1 MALASYVMTSPLLH
15 KTEEAANALNV
26 DHLSIS
32 TPMVH
37 VLHAKNIVELKEMES
52 NVDRI
57 NVKIDRS

>member
-1 MALASYVMTSPLLH
+1 MVYKHVEPE
-15 KTEEAANALNV
+15 KNYWE
-26 DHLSIS
+26 
-32 TPMVH
+32 MVH